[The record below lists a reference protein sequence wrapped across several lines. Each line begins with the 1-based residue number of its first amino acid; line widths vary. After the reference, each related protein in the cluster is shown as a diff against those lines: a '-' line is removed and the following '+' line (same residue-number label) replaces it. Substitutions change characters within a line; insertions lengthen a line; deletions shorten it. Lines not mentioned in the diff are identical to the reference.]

1 MALRVLQANINHC
14 ESAQDLLYQSMAQ
27 WLMKQ
32 GAWDTGR
39 GAFASAFNNRP
50 QELEAADDEQ
60 EALTDEDCTDIESVA
75 SGRESLLPPVIGKH
89 TGVCKDL
96 ATARAREYLMA
107 GKGAIESANNLKREI
122 RAIAVEQLSN
132 LYEMVLSLADS
143 RNRHK
148 LLREEE
154 KCRSAK
160 WSGWNAPTTNN
171 SWKKDS
177 APRCCCARQRKP
189 GPVPIRR

>member
-1 MALRVLQANINHC
+1 MEDPQPST
-14 ESAQDLLYQSMAQ
+14 SASPTHAKNYFYGIVVSTTPV
-27 WLMKQ
+27 KSP
-32 GAWDTGR
+32 R
-39 GAFASAFNNRP
+39 KSPSPSR
-50 QELEAADDEQ
+50 ELEAADDEQ
-60 EALTDEDCTDIESVA
+60 EALTDEDWTDIESVA
-75 SGRESLLPPVIGKH
+75 SGRESLLPPVIVKH

-177 APRCCCARQRKP
+177 ERQTPRCCCARQRKP